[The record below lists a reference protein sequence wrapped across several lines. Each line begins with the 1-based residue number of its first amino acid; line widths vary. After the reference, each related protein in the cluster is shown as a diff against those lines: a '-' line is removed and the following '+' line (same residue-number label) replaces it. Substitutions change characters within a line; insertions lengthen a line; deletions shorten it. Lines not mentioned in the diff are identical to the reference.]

1 MRPFQSL
8 PARETELTPFN
19 TTANNMQLPLLI
31 QLRYRYLEVE
41 KLASYCSQVD
51 RDGLTMSSTML
62 VNAFSLLTVVVLS
75 ICFRKALAC
84 ALKPGGVGVLV
95 IDMVSF
101 LSMKASKYD
110 KLKAE
115 GDWDGLADL
124 VEKENNFFHG
134 TRRESVVAA
143 LKTGRLH
150 NLIDPKSIELL
161 KPWQWKQGQ
170 KRFLVYGVLFSRR

>member
-1 MRPFQSL
+1 MDAYLFGNLSMPMVVASKGFDVSISICVFSQIVDALVRHLRSRLHPQTF
-8 PARETELTPFN
+8 
-19 TTANNMQLPLLI
+19 LPLLI
-31 QLRYRYLEVE
+31 QLRYRYLE
-41 KLASYCSQVD
+41 
-51 RDGLTMSSTML
+51 
-62 VNAFSLLTVVVLS
+62 
-75 ICFRKALAC
+75 ALAC